1 MPAIFIT
8 AAPIGAVPRYIN
20 PNEPKYLPSVFTQA
34 IPSLE
39 TGIKSNKAWEESSR
53 GGLLVSESMRISLS
67 SKFIKDLAPST
78 YETSQFLQKT
88 GLIEQEGDLQ
98 YHTLISPPS
107 RTLPADLFAEIRS
120 RKIVSRLV
128 LHLTSHGWTGDGHGG
143 LIWAHASYVESYLP
157 PKLVDSLR
165 AEAAGFVDGLLVK
178 GWRLAGPGYSMH
190 SRGVSPYL
198 PITPEAIVKESA
210 AAAAEGA
217 AILHLHT
224 RERSD
229 ESKWD
234 LPWSNV
240 PIVMGSQA
248 NKIVPEDYE
257 EIAPAL
263 RGLTPMSILNFST
276 SMRGGKDSDDP
287 IRRAHLKA
295 FKPGWQAAE
304 MCSMSPAEVLFQN
317 GGGYENTPAFLEE
330 QLACCLKNDVRPEIE
345 VFSWE
350 ILRETLGPFRSR
362 LLKVNKTPLLML
374 VAGVDQH
381 RRLDDGTLVDDSL
394 IPMKRAKEIVSL
406 IQSGKASDMDFALE
420 LAVAAL
426 APVVGSIRRE
436 MPQAKISMLLPGALQ
451 PLLARA
457 SVKLGLDG
465 VRVGLEDGLVINDP
479 LVPGGIRKGR
489 TSEQIRSMRED
500 LQVLGCKVLSAEETR
515 VLFGMPTQTKTLFQ
529 AAINATTSITPCQ
542 ISEAS
547 NPTTSFTDALRH
559 LCPIFDRREQWL
571 MEQLLTLQQE
581 TDNGLTSSHSAVSIA
596 HKVRDLIQVA
606 GLHVRYF
613 LEERDRYPAEG
624 AKAFRNIHD
633 IQSLNYAYELLLE
646 TERDATSYECALRGL
661 ATSCNIDAAGF
672 LVPKHQRK
680 SHDLRFLEYLSSL
693 TCGLTPDRSTVTNV
707 DLRQTHGYSAFMA
720 SLYKAV
726 EYEYRRLRSTSEAQ
740 AKSDGVLAFNVGP
753 REGNSFISSQEL
765 QQQISQSHWIILP
778 STPTTNSADGIKLTR
793 AINAAFHSH
802 LQKMLFPGTSDSPSL
817 RLVGLVHSG
826 RDEDGSELLESSMLY
841 NRFHFATGASM
852 LRNDFQLGT
861 GCHTSIVGYSA
872 QILYENV
879 LLPRLVE
886 HPERLQRSSSGNGK
900 VVREAGHPLYEDG
913 TPAKRNDALA
923 LRDIAPLRFLSHSSG
938 IATMQQMDNAMR
950 HDLELLGYS
959 YQEQMELFT
968 RNVVVSFASATDINT
983 DVLGT
988 PTVDITA
995 YNDIR
1000 AMAGT
1005 TTKDYLLS
1013 ESYRRQQA
1021 LAAQD
1026 KHYKYDRSE
1035 WKIIRGA
1042 SRKVVLRRTGV
1053 FLREDMKVDA
1063 HSIRRYLEAA
1073 PEPVAALLR
1082 ELHSISGAA
1091 RFDTVLG

>member
-1 MPAIFIT
+1 MPDIFIT
-8 AAPIGAVPRYIN
+8 AAPVGAVPRYVN
-20 PNEPKYLPSVFTQA
+20 PKEPKYIPSVFLQA
-34 IPSLE
+34 IPSLH
-39 TGIKSNKAWEESSR
+39 TAIKSSKGWEESSR
-53 GGLLVSESMRISLS
+53 GGLLVSESFRIPLS
-67 SKFIKDLAPST
+67 SKFVQNLAPTT
-78 YETSQFLQKT
+78 YETSQLLQET
-88 GLIEQEGDLQ
+88 SLIEQEGDLQ
-98 YHTLISPPS
+98 YHTIINPPS

-120 RKIVSRLV
+120 RRLVSRLV
-128 LHLTSHGWTGDGHGG
+128 LHLTSHGWTGDGNGG

-165 AEAAGFVDGLLVK
+165 IDAAGFVDGLLVK

-190 SRGVSPYL
+190 SRGVSPFL
-198 PITPEAIVKESA
+198 PITPEAIITESA

-229 ESKWD
+229 ETKWE
-234 LPWSNV
+234 LPWSPV
-240 PIVMGSQA
+240 TIILGSQA
-248 NKIVPEDYE
+248 NKIIPEDYD

-317 GGGYENTPAFLEE
+317 GGGYENTPAFLKE
-330 QLACCLKNDVRPEIE
+330 QLECCRTNSVRPEIE

-362 LLKVNKTPLLML
+362 LLEVNKTPLLML

-394 IPMKRAKEIVSL
+394 IPVGRAKEIVSL

-426 APVVGSIRRE
+426 APVVGAIRRE

-457 SVKLGLDG
+457 SVKLRLDG
-465 VRVGLEDGLVINDP
+465 VRVGLEDGLVVNDP

-500 LQVLGCKVLSAEETR
+500 LQALGCKVLSAEETR
-515 VLFGMPTQTKTLFQ
+515 VLFDMPTQTKTLFQ
-529 AAINATTSITPCQ
+529 EAINATANVVIDKAS
-542 ISEAS
+542 S
-547 NPTTSFTDALRH
+547 NPLVTFTDSLRH
-559 LCPIFDRREQWL
+559 LFPSFDQREKWL
-571 MEQLLTLQQE
+571 LEQLIILQSDADDSLP
-581 TDNGLTSSHSAVSIA
+581 TAHSVVTTA
-596 HKVRDLIQVA
+596 HKVRDLVQVA

-613 LEERDRYPAEG
+613 TEERDRLPG
-624 AKAFRNIHD
+624 GGVKAFRNMHD
-633 IQSLNYAYELLLE
+633 IQSLNYALELLE
-646 TERDATSYECALRGL
+646 EAEQDAAFYERALQTL
-661 ATSCNIDAAGF
+661 ALSCNIDTGSFVVA
-672 LVPKHQRK
+672 KHQRK
-680 SHDLRFLEYLSSL
+680 SHDLRFLEYLASL

-726 EYEYRRLRSTSEAQ
+726 EWEYRRLRKDSEAQ
-740 AKSDGVLAFNVGP
+740 TKDDGILAFNVGQ
-753 REGNSFISSQEL
+753 RDCTTFICSQDL
-765 QQQISQSHWIILP
+765 QQQVNSSHWVILP
-778 STPTTNSADGIKLTR
+778 STPTTNSADGIQLTR
-793 AINAAFHSH
+793 AINAAFHSQM
-802 LQKMLFPGTSDSPSL
+802 QKMLFPGATDAPSL

-826 RDEDGSELLESSMLY
+826 LDEDGSELLESSMLH
-841 NRFHFATGASM
+841 NRFQFATGVSM
-852 LRNDFQLGT
+852 LRNDFRLGT
-861 GCHTSIVGYSA
+861 GNNTSIVGYSA
-872 QILYENV
+872 QLLYDSI
-879 LLPRLVE
+879 LLPRLIE
-886 HPERLQRSSSGNGK
+886 HPEKLQRSTPGYGK
-900 VVREAGHPLYEDG
+900 VVRENGLPLYEDG
-913 TPAKRNDALA
+913 TPAKRINALA

-950 HDLELLGYS
+950 HDLELLGYT
-959 YQEQMELFT
+959 YQEQIELFT

-983 DVLGT
+983 EVLGT

-1005 TTKDYLLS
+1005 TTKDYLLQD
-1013 ESYRRQQA
+1013 SYRRQQA
-1021 LAAQD
+1021 TAAQD

-1035 WKIIRGA
+1035 WKVIRGMA
-1042 SRKVVLRRTGV
+1042 RKVVLRRTGV
-1053 FLREDMKVDA
+1053 FLREDIKVDA

-1073 PEPVAALLR
+1073 PEPVATLLR
-1082 ELHSISGAA
+1082 ELHSVTGAV
-1091 RFDTVLG
+1091 RFDTILG